1 MIQVGCHGPSELSP
15 SPEPLAVFLPSPA
28 GGGVERVFADL
39 VSFWRDEGREVTVI
53 VADGCGP
60 LRQTFAEGTHFVDLG
75 VKHVTAAIP
84 TLTRLL
90 RASPDL
96 PLLSSMSH
104 SNIAVLLAARFLTKH
119 RGRIVVQEASRF
131 TTGREGGR
139 RWKHGLVPWLLKPTY
154 ARADAVIAVS
164 EGVAAELA
172 TVLGWSRERIP
183 VIPNPLPLTR
193 IAEAAAAP
201 CQHPWLAQAGRSQV
215 ILGIGRL
222 SPEKDFTT
230 LLRAFALLDPAVG
243 ARLIL
248 LGSGPQ
254 ESALRSLARQ
264 LSLEDVADFCGFVP
278 NPWALM
284 SRSALVV
291 SSSIA
296 EGFSLVLA
304 EAMACGT
311 SVVSV
316 DSGPAVRELMPVSI
330 FGSFCQPGDAQG
342 LAAAMA
348 ERLANPLPRTVLQSL
363 TERFDIRLVAPCYT
377 SLLLPPP

>member
-1 MIQVGCHGPSELSP
+1 
-15 SPEPLAVFLPSPA
+15 LAVFLPSPA

-39 VSFWRDEGREVTVI
+39 VTFWRDEGREVTVI
-53 VADGCGP
+53 VANGRGP
-60 LRQTFAEGTHFVDLG
+60 LREIFADGTRFIDLG

-84 TLTRLL
+84 ALTRVL
-90 RASPDL
+90 RAAPEM

-104 SNIAVLLAARFLTKH
+104 SNIAALLATRFLTKH
-119 RGRIVVQEASRF
+119 RGRVVVQEASRL

-139 RWKHGLVPWLLKPTY
+139 LWKHRMVPWLLKPIY

-172 TVLGWSRERIP
+172 TVLGWPRERIR
-183 VIPNPLPLTR
+183 VIPNPLPLAR

-201 CQHPWLAQAGRSQV
+201 CQHPWLAPGSQSPI

-222 SPEKDFTT
+222 SPEKDFST
-230 LLRAFALLDPAVG
+230 LLRAFAMLGPALD
-243 ARLIL
+243 ARLVL

-254 ESALRSLARQ
+254 EGVLRSLARQ
-264 LSLEDVADFCGFVP
+264 LSLDNVVDFCGFVP

-311 SVVSV
+311 NVVSV
-316 DSGPAVRELMPVSI
+316 DSGPAVRALMPESI
-330 FGSFCQPGDAQG
+330 FGSFCQPGDSGA

-348 ERLANPLPRTVLQSL
+348 ERLANPLPRLVLQSL
-363 TERFDIRLVAPCYT
+363 AQRFEIRLVAPCYT
-377 SLLLPPP
+377 SMLLPQRHANEQRLNCPTPL